1 MLGELKKKFATKT
14 QITALERQR
23 PLTEYARG
31 AQQEGRDD
39 GCVGRLVQVPAGG
52 VGGGGN
58 GAPGARPAH
67 LAQGHGEVDEPRA
80 GCCGQRGEVG
90 RAWYR

>member
-67 LAQGHGEVDEPRA
+67 LAQGHVEVDEPPGRLLWA
-80 GCCGQRGEVG
+80 EGRGGKGVV
-90 RAWYR
+90 